1 MNIIFHFCPYI
12 LQIGHLKERLR
23 QTAFIWTY
31 IHDWLWEKQYNSLY
45 FASEKAWIK
54 TISVFPNL
62 DPNPFNVFWLS
73 ANFFLHE
80 IGATQSK
87 HDHTVSGSSMKS
99 CHGYFFF
106 IHSSAISH
114 CLPYKE
120 LWCPLSLSLAVTSS
134 TSFQD
139 MVCPLKQSCWHCW
152 GMIEHITEQ
161 RLRYASHWTLFTPL

>member
-1 MNIIFHFCPYI
+1 MEAPSKLNWSFMWLNLNKNIAMNIIFHFCPYI
-12 LQIGHLKERLR
+12 LQIGHLKERLW

-114 CLPYKE
+114 L
-120 LWCPLSLSLAVTSS
+120 LTLQRAMMSS
-134 TSFQD
+134 FFIPGSN
-139 MVCPLKQSCWHCW
+139 K
-152 GMIEHITEQ
+152 
-161 RLRYASHWTLFTPL
+161 